1 MCRRPA
7 QKGAVLRKRPLQSA
21 GADRTNDG
29 QDQALQTYRATLR
42 EDGNKLCLIPRTRL
56 RIHLDQ
62 IRPHG
67 LAQKMV
73 DEAMAKARKLGIAEN
88 VAILDDG
95 GNLKAFSRM
104 VGPRSF

>member
-67 LAQKMV
+67 LEV
-73 DEAMAKARKLGIAEN
+73 R
-88 VAILDDG
+88 
-95 GNLKAFSRM
+95 
-104 VGPRSF
+104 GPGADLESNYETDAGAYRQFEVPASKRDMLVF